1 MNYQL
6 IIGVESAVLCLIA
19 ISFFLYYR
27 KIRKEA
33 EEFSSMLEQTKK
45 MEGRLEAAKQELN
58 ETRKT
63 EKELQRM
70 VEGIKQEISAASQE
84 KELKLAET
92 AQAVSNHEKAVQ
104 TMEKARSVIAEAKKN
119 FDAIKK
125 ETLELQDLK
134 KNADKIRIGIQNHTE
149 LLGKLK
155 NEIVKHETDSRDA
168 KARLQELMSRIDL
181 YSRLEEFTAFGHFE
195 EPEYLYE
202 TSARFTEEIKINRD
216 KQKALL
222 SSNSAITCP
231 DSVSITSDPNAD
243 KKIISG
249 QINLMLTA
257 FNIECDFLISKVKP
271 SNFSRTLE
279 QIEKLAAKLEKNAA
293 TLHCGFNTEFV
304 RLKYEECKLQY
315 QFRLKKEE
323 EREEQ
328 RLINEQMREEV
339 KAQKE
344 YEKAIAEAEKE
355 ERMYRQLLEK
365 AKESLTKANQE
376 EQIILQLRIDDL
388 EKQLAEAVDKEERAK
403 SMAEQTRRGYVYV
416 ISNVGSFG
424 KNVYKIG
431 LTRRL
436 DPIDRVNELG
446 DASVPFKFDVHAIIH
461 ADDAPA
467 LEATLHREFKYRRI
481 NAVNLRKEFFN
492 VSLEE
497 IKNAAEKIVGNDV
510 DFTMSALA
518 EEYYETR
525 RLQQEMP
532 PEVVT

>member
-6 IIGVESAVLCLIA
+6 IIGVESAVLCLLA

-27 KIRKEA
+27 KVRKEA
-33 EEFSSMLEQTKK
+33 DEFSSVLEQTEKI
-45 MEGRLEAAKQELN
+45 EGRLAAAKQELN
-58 ETRKT
+58 ETRKS
-63 EKELQRM
+63 ERELQRI
-70 VEGIKQEISAASQE
+70 VEDIKQEISAASQE

-92 AQAVSNHEKAVQ
+92 AQVVSNHSKAVQ
-104 TMEKARSVIAEAKKN
+104 TLERSRSVIDEARKSL
-119 FDAIKK
+119 DAIKK

-134 KNADKIRIGIQNHTE
+134 KNADKVRTDIQNNTE
-149 LLGKLK
+149 FLGKLK
-155 NEIVKHETDSRDA
+155 KEIVKHETDSKDA
-168 KARLQELMSRIDL
+168 KARLQEIMSRVDL
-181 YSRLEEFTAFGHFE
+181 YSRLEEFTACGHFD

-202 TSARFTEEIKINRD
+202 TSARFTEEIKITRE
-216 KQKALL
+216 KQKAFLK
-222 SSNSAITCP
+222 SNSAITCP

-249 QINLMLTA
+249 QIDLMLTA
-257 FNIECDFLISKVKP
+257 FNIECDLLISRVKP
-271 SNFSRTLE
+271 SNFTRTLE
-279 QIEKLAAKLEKNAA
+279 QIEKLAAKLEKSAS
-293 TLHCGFNTEFV
+293 TLHCGFNTEYV

-328 RLINEQMREEV
+328 RLINEQMKEEV

-344 YEKAIAEAEKE
+344 YETAIAEAEKE

-403 SMAEQTRRGYVYV
+403 SMAEQTRRGHVYV

-446 DASVPFKFDVHAIIH
+446 DASVPFRFDVHAIIH

-467 LEATLHREFKYRRI
+467 LEATLHREFKYRRV

-510 DFTMSALA
+510 EFTMSALA

-525 RLQQEMP
+525 RFQQEMP
-532 PEVVT
+532 AELVN